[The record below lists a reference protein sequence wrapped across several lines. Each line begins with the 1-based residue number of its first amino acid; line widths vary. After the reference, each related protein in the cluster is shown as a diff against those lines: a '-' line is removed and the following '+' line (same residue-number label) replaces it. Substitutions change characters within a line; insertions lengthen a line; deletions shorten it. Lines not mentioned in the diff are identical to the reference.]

1 MLHQRTVGRVVIPV
15 IVLALALAAGPAY
28 AQATSTAS
36 ISGTVVDAAGGVIPG
51 AAIVVKSASG
61 TTFETTTNNEG
72 VFSIPALSAGVY
84 TVTASLQGFKTAV
97 VNDVRVSPGV
107 PVSITAKLEVGALE
121 ETVIVQSSAE
131 IINTQTATVASTLN
145 ADQINRMPTPTRNA
159 LNAVTFLP
167 GVNVATTNRNAN
179 INGLP
184 DSMTQITMD
193 GVSNNDNF
201 LRSSDGFFASV
212 TPRQDAVEA
221 VTVTTAVAG
230 ANVGGSGGVV
240 INFQTRS
247 GTNRYTGSAYEYY
260 RNPSMNTNYWFNER
274 NNLPKNNVKLNQ
286 YGARFGGPIA
296 VPGLY
301 DGRDKAFFFAHY
313 EQLRF
318 PNSFTRTRTVLNP
331 RAVDGWFRYEV
342 AGAIRE
348 VNVLDLAASR
358 GQISAKDPLITK
370 LLNNIRSD
378 TQSSGT
384 LSTTADPLEDS
395 YVWQSPGKLFE
406 HQPTIK
412 VDYNLTQRHRLSG
425 SYQVIWAERD
435 PDYLNSADA
444 RFPSAPNYR
453 FFHSKRPLTSI
464 TLRSTLTSNLVSELR
479 GGITA
484 KGGASYF
491 GDLRSNGPQSFED
504 QTGFSLDFWPGTTGT
519 ITNWWAVNSTSWRTV
534 PTYSLDESVNWQR
547 GAHSLNFGG
556 GILISHVFD
565 NAQQYVPS
573 VNLGF
578 NTTLDPAASL
588 FTTGNFPG
596 ASSSELTDARNLY
609 ALLTGRVSSI
619 TTQIAL
625 DPKTN
630 KYVDLGP
637 RTREGQIEVY
647 SGFLQDTWRVKP
659 NLTLGLGLRYDVQ
672 TPFSSANDIMSAV
685 TMESACGVSGLGS
698 GGIYNRCNFF
708 QPGASGGV
716 VPEFIQLTT
725 GTLGYKTDWNNLA
738 PSVSVNWRPNVQ
750 DGFLRALFG
759 DPEMATIRAGYS
771 RAYER
776 QGMNQFTG
784 LYGGNP
790 GSTQTITRSA
800 TSADPLTPWPVV
812 LSNTSQI
819 RAGSFNEDPSFPIPI
834 QSDRNSDLNAFAPE
848 IQIGSAHS
856 WQIGFQ
862 RALSRDT
869 AIEVRYVG
877 TRGVD
882 QWSTLNYNTIRGES
896 LINNGFLD
904 EFKLGMAN
912 LQANNAAGGSRTGSF
927 AYFGPGTGT
936 HPLPIYLAYLNG
948 RTDATNPAAYT
959 GGSSTWTST
968 TLASRFVPG
977 SPAPTDSGRVGVSP
991 SISSADDLDGN
1002 GTRRGNAIRAGL
1014 PANFFVP
1021 NPDVDDVNVRDSG
1034 AYSDYHAL
1042 QLELRRRLSRGLSAN
1057 VNYQYAIE
1065 GGSAFDGFSF
1075 GRVMSSSANVRHA
1088 IKTQWDWTI
1097 PVGRGQ
1103 RFGSDMPPILDA
1115 ILGGWSFNGV
1125 GRVQARTVDFGNVR
1139 LVGMAAKDLQQMYK
1153 HDIRIDPA
1161 SGLRTVYMLPD
1172 DVILNTRRAWS
1183 VNPASATGYS
1193 ALGVPEGRYIAPP
1206 NTADCIQLKAG
1217 DCAPRTL
1224 LIRAPWFSRFDIG
1237 ATKRFPIRGTVNL
1250 EVRFDLLNV
1259 FNTINF
1265 DPFGPTTTTTSS
1277 AFFGAPTFSQV
1288 NSAYQDPSNTFDP
1301 GGRLGQVMFR
1311 INW

>member
-1 MLHQRTVGRVVIPV
+1 VQQRTVGRLAIPF
-15 IVLALALAAGPAY
+15 IVLALALAARTAH

-36 ISGTVVDAAGGVIPG
+36 ISGTVIDAAGGVIPG
-51 AAIVVKSASG
+51 ATVIVKDASG
-61 TTFETTTNNEG
+61 TTFETATNNDG

-84 TVTASLQGFKTAV
+84 SITASLQGFKTAAI
-97 VNDVRVSPGV
+97 NDVRVSPGV

-131 IINTQTATVASTLN
+131 IVNTQTATVASTLN

-247 GTNRYTGSAYEYY
+247 GTNRYSGSAYEYY

-274 NNLPKNNVKLNQ
+274 NNLPKNDVKLNQ
-286 YGARFGGPIA
+286 YGARFGGPIV
-296 VPGLY
+296 VPGLF

-331 RAVDGWFRYEV
+331 RALDGWFRYE
-342 AGAIRE
+342 ANDEIRE
-348 VNVLDLAASR
+348 VNVLSLAAAN
-358 GQISAKDPLITK
+358 GQISARDPLITK

-384 LSTTADPLEDS
+384 LSATADPLLDS
-395 YVWQSPGKLFE
+395 YVWQSPGRLFE
-406 HQPTIK
+406 HQPTVKI
-412 VDYNLTQRHRLSG
+412 DYNLTGRHRLSG
-425 SYQVIWAERD
+425 SYQLIWAERD

-453 FFHSKRPLTSI
+453 FFHSKRPLTSV
-464 TLRSTLTSNLVSELR
+464 TLRSTLSSNLVNELR

-491 GDLRSNGPQSFED
+491 GDLSSNGPQSFED
-504 QTGFSLDFWPGTTGT
+504 QNGFSIDFDQNIGL
-519 ITNWWAVNSTSWRTV
+519 TNWWTVNSTSWRTV

-556 GILISHVFD
+556 GVLISHVFD

-573 VNLGF
+573 LNIGF

-588 FTTGNFPG
+588 FSSSRFPG
-596 ASSSELTDARNLY
+596 ASSAELTDARNLY
-609 ALLTGRVSSI
+609 ALLTGRVLSI
-619 TTQIAL
+619 STQIAL
-625 DPKTN
+625 DPRTN

-672 TPFSSANDIMSAV
+672 TPFSPANDIMSAV
-685 TMESACGVSGLGS
+685 TMESACGISGLGS
-698 GGIYNRCNFF
+698 GGIYNRCRFF
-708 QPGASGGV
+708 DPGASGGV
-716 VPEFIQLTT
+716 VPEFIQLTK

-784 LYGGNP
+784 VYGGNP

-800 TSADPLTPWPVV
+800 TSADPLTPWPVR
-812 LSNTSQI
+812 LTNTSQI
-819 RAGSFNEDPSFPIPI
+819 RVGGFTEDPTFPIPI
-834 QSDRNSDLNAFAPE
+834 QSDRDSDLNAFAPE

-869 AIEVRYVG
+869 AVEIRYVG
-877 TRGVD
+877 THGVD
-882 QWSTLNYNTIRGES
+882 QWSTLDYNGIRGEN
-896 LINNGFLD
+896 LLNNGFLN

-912 LQANNAAGGSRTGSF
+912 LRANNAAGGSRAGSF
-927 AYFGPGTGT
+927 AYFGAGSGTQ
-936 HPLPIYLAYLNG
+936 PLPTYLAYLNG
-948 RTDATNPAAYT
+948 RTDATNAGAYT
-959 GGSSTWTST
+959 GGTSTWTSS
-968 TLASRFVPG
+968 TLASRFVA
-977 SPAPTDSGRVGVSP
+977 SSP
-991 SISSADDLDGN
+991 SPVSSAGDLDGN
-1002 GTRRGNAIRAGL
+1002 STRRSNAIRAGL

-1021 NPDVDDVNVRDSG
+1021 NPHVDDVDVTDSG

-1042 QLELRRRLSRGLSAN
+1042 QVELRRRLSRGLSAN

-1075 GRVMSSSANVRHA
+1075 GRVMISSPNVRHA
-1088 IKTQWDWTI
+1088 IKTQWDWTLPI
-1097 PVGRGQ
+1097 GRGQ
-1103 RFGSDMPPILDA
+1103 RFGSDMNPVLDA
-1115 ILGGWSFNGV
+1115 ILGGWSVNGV
-1125 GRVQARTVDFGNVR
+1125 GRVQARTIDFGNVR
-1139 LVGMAAKDLQQMYK
+1139 LVGMTAEDLQQMYE
-1153 HDIRIDPA
+1153 HDIRTDPA

-1172 DVILNTRRAWS
+1172 DVILNTRRAWN
-1183 VNPASATGYS
+1183 VDPASASGYS

-1206 NTADCIQLKAG
+1206 NTADCIQIKAG
-1217 DCAPRTL
+1217 DCAPRTT

-1237 ATKRFPIRGTVNL
+1237 ATKRFPIRGTVNF

-1265 DPFGPTTTTTSS
+1265 DPFGPSTTTTNS
-1277 AFFGAPTFSQV
+1277 AYFGAATFSQV
-1288 NSAYQDPSNTFDP
+1288 TSAYQDPSNTFDP

>member
-1 MLHQRTVGRVVIPV
+1 MVLERVAGLCAGVVLFLSSSAPV
-15 IVLALALAAGPAY
+15 AGQGVSA
-28 AQATSTAS
+28 AS
-36 ISGTVVDAAGGVIPG
+36 ISGIVFDAAGGVVPG
-51 AAIVVKSASG
+51 ASIIAKNASG
-61 TTFETTTNNEG
+61 TTFETTTNADG
-72 VFSIPALSAGVY
+72 VFSVPALDAGLY
-84 TVTASLQGFKTAV
+84 NVTASLQGFKTAV
-97 VNDVRVSPGV
+97 LNDVRLSPGT
-107 PVSITAKLEVGALE
+107 PVSIKVTLEIGALQ
-121 ETVIVQSSAE
+121 ETVLVQSSSE
-131 IINTQTATVASTLN
+131 LINTQTATVSSTLN
-145 ADQINRMPTPTRNA
+145 ADQLNRMPTPTRNA

-212 TPRQDAVEA
+212 TPRQDAIEA

-247 GTNRYTGSAYEYY
+247 GTNRFSGSGYEYF
-260 RNPSMNTNYWFNER
+260 RDPSMNTNYWFNKR
-274 NNLPKNNVKLNQ
+274 NGLPKNEVKLNQ
-286 YGARFGGPIA
+286 YGARFGGPI
-296 VPGLY
+296 VSN
-301 DGRDKAFFFAHY
+301 KAFFFTHY

-331 RAVDGWFRYEV
+331 RALDGWFRYDVGGET
-342 AGAIRE
+342 RE
-348 VNVLDLAASR
+348 VNVLSLAAAN
-358 GQISAKDPLITK
+358 GQLATRDPLVMK
-370 LLNNIRSD
+370 LLDTIRSD
-378 TQSSGT
+378 TQAQGT
-384 LSTTADPLEDS
+384 LSATSNPLLDS
-395 YVWQSPGKLFE
+395 YVWQSPGRLFE
-406 HQPTIK
+406 HQPTVKI
-412 VDYNLTQRHRLSG
+412 DYNLTDRHRLSG
-425 SYQVIWAERD
+425 SYQLIWAERD

-464 TLRSTLTSNLVSELR
+464 TLRSTVSSNLVSELR

-491 GDLRSNGPQSFED
+491 GDVRSNGPQTFDD
-504 QTGFSLDFWPGTTGT
+504 QSGFSIDFDGNIGL
-519 ITNWWAVNSTSWRTV
+519 TNWWAVNSTSWRTV
-534 PTYSLDESVNWQR
+534 PTYSLDNNISWQR

-556 GILISHVFD
+556 GVLISHVFD

-573 VNLGF
+573 LNLGF
-578 NTTLDPAASL
+578 NTTLDPARTL
-588 FTTGNFPG
+588 FTSSRFPG
-596 ASSSELTDARNLY
+596 ANSDELTDARQLY
-609 ALLTGRVSSI
+609 ALLTGRISSI

-625 DPKTN
+625 DPATN
-630 KYVDLGP
+630 KYVELGP

-659 NLTLGLGLRYDVQ
+659 TLTIGAGLRYDVQ

-685 TMESACGVSGLGS
+685 TMESACGLSGVGT
-698 GGIYNRCNFF
+698 GGIYNRCRFF
-708 QPGASGGV
+708 DPTATGGAT
-716 VPEFIQLTT
+716 PEFIQLTK

-750 DGFLRALFG
+750 GGFLRSLFG
-759 DPEMATIRAGYS
+759 DPEMATVRAGYS

-784 LYGGNP
+784 VYGSNP
-790 GSTQTITRSA
+790 GSTVTISRTG
-800 TSADPLTPWPVV
+800 TSEDPLTPWPQL
-812 LSNTSQI
+812 LSSSNQLRTGPFSV
-819 RAGSFNEDPSFPIPI
+819 DPVFPIQV

-848 IQIGSAHS
+848 VQIGSAHS
-856 WQIGFQ
+856 WTVGFQ
-862 RALSRDT
+862 RAVSRDT
-869 AIEVRYVG
+869 AMEIRYVG

-882 QWSTLNYNTIRGES
+882 QWSTLNYNQIRGES

-904 EFKLGMAN
+904 EFRLGMAN
-912 LQANNAAGGSRTGSF
+912 LQANNAAGGSRSGSF
-927 AYFGPGTGT
+927 AYFGPGSGT
-936 HPLPIYLAYLNG
+936 HPLPTYLAYLNG
-948 RTDATNPAAYT
+948 RTDATNAAAYT
-959 GGSSTWTST
+959 GNTDTWRNT
-968 TLASRFVPG
+968 TFASRFVQ
-977 SPAPTDSGRVGVSP
+977 ASP
-991 SISSADDLDGN
+991 SPISSAGDLDGN
-1002 GTRRGNAIRAGL
+1002 GTRRNRARSAGL

-1021 NPDVDDVNVRDSG
+1021 NPLVDDVNVTDSG

-1042 QLELRRRLSRGLSAN
+1042 QLELRRRLSKGLSAN
-1057 VNYQYAIE
+1057 VNYQYALE

-1075 GRVMSSSANVRHA
+1075 GRTLISTGNVRHA
-1088 IKTQWDWTI
+1088 IKTQWDWTL

-1103 RFGSDMPPILDA
+1103 RFGSDLNPVLDA

-1139 LVGMAAKDLQQMYK
+1139 LVGMTPDDLQGMYK

-1161 SGLRTVYMLPD
+1161 SGLQTVYMLPD

-1183 VNPASATGYS
+1183 IDPTTPTGYS
-1193 ALGVPEGRYIAPP
+1193 ELGIPEGRYIAPA
-1206 NTADCIQLKAG
+1206 NTATCIQIRAG

-1224 LIRAPWFSRFDIG
+1224 LIRAPWFSRFDVG
-1237 ATKRFPIRGTVNL
+1237 VRKRFPLQGAVNL
-1250 EVRFDLLNV
+1250 EVAFDLLNV
-1259 FNTINF
+1259 FDTINF
-1265 DPFGPTTTTTSS
+1265 DPVTGSGSDATIFQT
-1277 AFFGAPTFSQV
+1277 

-1301 GGRLGQVMFR
+1301 GGRLGQLMFR
-1311 INW
+1311 LNW

>member
-1 MLHQRTVGRVVIPV
+1 MPFQGAVRHIAWVLFLLLSAATASAQSGSTAAISGVVID
-15 IVLALALAAGPAY
+15 
-28 AQATSTAS
+28 T
-36 ISGTVVDAAGGVIPG
+36 AGGVIPG
-51 AAIVVKSASG
+51 ATVVVKDASG
-61 TTFETTTNNEG
+61 TTFETSTNSEG
-72 VFSIPALSAGVY
+72 LFSVPALTAGVY
-84 TVTASLQGFKTAV
+84 TVTASLTGFKTAV
-97 VNDVRVSPGV
+97 ISDVRVAPGV
-107 PVSITAKLEVGALE
+107 PVSLTAKLEVGALQ
-121 ETVIVQSSAE
+121 ETVTVQSSSE
-131 IINTQTATVASTLN
+131 IVNTQTATVAATLN

-184 DSMTQITMD
+184 DSMTQITLD

-212 TPRQDAVEA
+212 TPRQDAIEA

-247 GTNRYTGSAYEYY
+247 GTNRYSGSAYEYY

-274 NNLPKNNVKLNQ
+274 NGLPRNDVKLNQ
-286 YGARFGGPIA
+286 YGARFGGPIS
-296 VPGLY
+296 VPGLF

-331 RAVDGWFRYEV
+331 RALDGWFRYDV

-348 VNVLDLAASR
+348 VDVLSLAAAN
-358 GQISAKDPLITK
+358 GQIAAKDPLVMK
-370 LLNNIRSD
+370 LLNSIRKD
-378 TQSSGT
+378 TQGQGT
-384 LSTTADPLEDS
+384 LSATTDPLLDS
-395 YVWQSPGKLFE
+395 FVWQSPGRLFE
-406 HQPTIK
+406 HQPTIR
-412 VDYNLTQRHRLSG
+412 VDYNLTNRHRLSG
-425 SYQVIWAERD
+425 SYQLIWAERD

-464 TLRSTLTSNLVSELR
+464 SLRSTLSSSLVSELR

-484 KGGASYF
+484 KGGASFF

-504 QTGFSLDFWPGTTGT
+504 QGGFSIDFDQNIGL
-519 ITNWWAVNSTSWRTV
+519 TNWWTVNSTSWRTV
-534 PTYSLDESVNWQR
+534 PTYSLDESLNWQR
-547 GAHSLNFGG
+547 GSHNLNFGG

-573 VNLGF
+573 LNLGF
-578 NTTLDPAASL
+578 DTSLDPAASL
-588 FTTGNFPG
+588 FSSASFPG
-596 ASSSELTDARNLY
+596 ASSGQLTDARNLY
-609 ALLTGRVSSI
+609 ALLTGRVLSI
-619 TTQIAL
+619 NTQIAL

-630 KYVDLGP
+630 RYVNLGP

-647 SGFLQDTWRVKP
+647 SGFAQDTWRVRP
-659 NLTLGLGLRYDVQ
+659 NLTLSLGLRYDLQ
-672 TPFSSANDIMSAV
+672 TPFSPANDIMSAV
-685 TMESACGVSGLGS
+685 TMESACGMSGLGS
-698 GGIYNRCNFF
+698 GGIYNRCRFND
-708 QPGASGGV
+708 PTASGGA
-716 VPEFIQLTT
+716 VPQFVQLTK
-725 GTLGYKTDWNNLA
+725 GTLGYKTDWNNFA
-738 PSVSVNWRPNVQ
+738 PSVSVAWRPDVEG
-750 DGFLRALFG
+750 GFLRTLFG
-759 DPEMATIRAGYS
+759 DPDMATVRAGYS

-776 QGMNQFTG
+776 QGMSQFTG

-800 TSADPLTPWPVV
+800 TSADPLGPWPV
-812 LSNTSQI
+812 LLTNTSQL
-819 RAGSFNEDPSFPIPI
+819 RVGSFNENPAFPIAI

-882 QWSTLNYNTIRGES
+882 QWSTLDYNGIRGEN
-896 LINNGFLD
+896 LLNNKFLD
-904 EFKLGMAN
+904 EFRLGMAN
-912 LQANNAAGGSRTGSF
+912 LRANNAAGGTRTGSF

-936 HPLPIYLAYLNG
+936 SPLPTYLAYLNG
-948 RTDATNPAAYT
+948 RTDATNPAAYS
-959 GGSSTWTST
+959 GGSSTWTSS
-968 TLASRFVPG
+968 TLASRFV
-977 SPAPTDSGRVGVSP
+977 AASP
-991 SISSADDLDGN
+991 SPVTSAGDLDGSS
-1002 GTRRGNAIRAGL
+1002 TRRTNAIRAGL

-1021 NPDVDDVNVRDSG
+1021 NPAVDDVNVTDSG

-1042 QLELRRRLSRGLSAN
+1042 QIELRRRLSRGLSAN
-1057 VNYQYAIE
+1057 LNYQYALE
-1065 GGSAFDGFSF
+1065 GGSAFDGFTF
-1075 GRVMSSSANVRHA
+1075 GRTMISSANVRHA
-1088 IKTQWDWTI
+1088 IKSQWDWTI

-1103 RFGSDMPPILDA
+1103 RFGAGMHPVLDA

-1139 LVGMAAKDLQQMYK
+1139 LVGMDAGDLQKMYK

-1172 DVILNTRRAWS
+1172 DVILNTRRAFS
-1183 VNPASATGYS
+1183 LDPASATGYS
-1193 ALGVPEGRYIAPP
+1193 ALGVPQGRYLAPA
-1206 NTADCIQLKAG
+1206 NTADCIQIRAG

-1224 LIRAPWFSRFDIG
+1224 LVRAPWFSRFDIG
-1237 ATKRFPIRGTVNL
+1237 VRKKFPLRGAANI
-1250 EVRFDLLNV
+1250 EFGFDLLNL
-1259 FNTINF
+1259 FDNINF
-1265 DPFGPTTTTTSS
+1265 DPFIPSTSTTSS
-1277 AFFGAPTFSQV
+1277 AYFGAATFSQV
-1288 NSAYQDPSNTFDP
+1288 GSAYQDPSNTFDP